1 MIRIK
6 KRAMTCRYAAIK
18 PMIWPIKKAVEA
30 AEYEA
35 WPRSTNPAVPA
46 GQSIDDRE
54 KNTLSKRQCVS
65 GAYSLHIYTHDIT
78 YKEVI
83 TNEN

>member
-1 MIRIK
+1 MSTRHSLVQPTLPS
-6 KRAMTCRYAAIK
+6 RQAE
-18 PMIWPIKKAVEA
+18 VEL
-30 AEYEA
+30 
-35 WPRSTNPAVPA
+35 T
-46 GQSIDDRE
+46 E
-54 KNTLSKRQCVS
+54 KENTLSKRQCVS